1 MWREIE
7 PDEKITVAV
16 DGHRL
21 VAYSFGSGPD
31 VLFLVNGGPVAAS
44 NATC

>member
-7 PDEKITVAV
+7 PDEKISIDV

-21 VAYSFGSGPD
+21 VAYSFGSG
-31 VLFLVNGGPVAAS
+31 
-44 NATC
+44 T